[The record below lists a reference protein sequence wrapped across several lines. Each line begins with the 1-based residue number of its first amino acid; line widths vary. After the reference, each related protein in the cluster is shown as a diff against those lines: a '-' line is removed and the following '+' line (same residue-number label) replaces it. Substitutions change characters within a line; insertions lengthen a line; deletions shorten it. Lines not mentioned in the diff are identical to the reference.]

1 MANTQFNK
9 TTSRFSAQTVKSTT
23 QNKAL
28 FNRGSHPEITRSVV
42 YRHAAELCINV
53 NNEIGLEPF
62 LDYRLKEHLEDLAS
76 DGLTVVSVEGDVHRF
91 SDGSI
96 QILREVPESID
107 LAELDIE
114 TQILILQHAIRGLA
128 KALEVELGV

>member
-9 TTSRFSAQTVKSTT
+9 TTSRFNAQTVKSTT

-28 FNRGSHPEITRSVV
+28 FNRGSRPEFTRSVV

-62 LDYRLKEHLEDLAS
+62 LGYRLKEHLEDIAG

-91 SDGSI
+91 SDGST
-96 QILREVPESID
+96 QVLREVTESID
-107 LAELDIE
+107 LAGLDIE
-114 TQILILQHAIRGLA
+114 TQILIRQHPIRGLA
-128 KALEVELGV
+128 

>member
-1 MANTQFNK
+1 MAKIQFNK
-9 TTSRFSAQTVKSTT
+9 TTSRSIAQTVKSPT
-23 QNKAL
+23 QIEAL
-28 FNRGSHPEITRSVV
+28 VHCSSRPEFTRSVV

-62 LDYRLKEHLEDLAS
+62 LSYTLSEHLEDLAS

-91 SDGSI
+91 SDGSTRV
-96 QILREVPESID
+96 LREVPESID
-107 LAELDIE
+107 LAGLDIE
-114 TQILILQHAIRGLA
+114 TQILIRQHAIRGLA